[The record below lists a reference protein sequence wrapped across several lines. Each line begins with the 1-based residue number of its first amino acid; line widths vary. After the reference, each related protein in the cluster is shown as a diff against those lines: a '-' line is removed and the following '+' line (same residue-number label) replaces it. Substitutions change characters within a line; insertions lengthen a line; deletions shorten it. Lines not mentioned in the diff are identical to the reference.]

1 MSHQLVERFGSIGN
15 IARASIDE
23 LKLVDG
29 IGNES
34 AILINL
40 VMKLAR
46 RCASEERRVHKRLNT
61 LKKLVAYAD
70 SYFFGA
76 TDEQVFLVMMD
87 NTLRVMETRL
97 ICIGSVDEA
106 KPLIRGII
114 ELIVLKRATAVALT
128 HNHPNGGVEAS
139 RADVEFTLLF
149 LRELELIG
157 VRFIDHIIVDGLN
170 YTAVLEELEQSQCG
184 GNRRDDR
191 DYSLD
196 DLRVKNR

>member
-70 SYFFGA
+70 SYFF
-76 TDEQVFLVMMD
+76 
-87 NTLRVMETRL
+87 
-97 ICIGSVDEA
+97 
-106 KPLIRGII
+106 
-114 ELIVLKRATAVALT
+114 
-128 HNHPNGGVEAS
+128 
-139 RADVEFTLLF
+139 
-149 LRELELIG
+149 
-157 VRFIDHIIVDGLN
+157 
-170 YTAVLEELEQSQCG
+170 
-184 GNRRDDR
+184 
-191 DYSLD
+191 
-196 DLRVKNR
+196 